1 MIRNHVGIV
10 LAILVSLSGVAA
22 DGFLKAASEHQHPLT
37 NRWFAAG
44 MLLTLLF
51 ALGWLVLMRYMKLS
65 TAGAFYAVAS
75 AVLLAIIGVTF
86 FEERLSASEMTGLGM
101 AVCSVFLLSRFAT

>member
-1 MIRNHVGIV
+1 MSNNYLGIA
-10 LAILVSLSGVAA
+10 LAVLVSLSGIGA
-22 DGFLKAASEHQHPLT
+22 DSFLKIASMHAQPLA

-51 ALGWLVLMRYMKLS
+51 ALGWLVLMRYMKLA

-75 AVLLAIIGVTF
+75 ALLLTVIGVVF
-86 FEERLSASEMTGLGM
+86 FDEQLSVREITGLGL
-101 AVCSVFLLSRFAT
+101 AVCSVSLLARFAA